1 MRYYYHKK
9 VAKTMPLEQLLE
21 KDTIFKKTKYSKIL
35 ENNSNKTFHDIT
47 KHATTTTTTTTSVL
61 MPLSQL
67 TVNFLSNS
75 LSSFLSILR
84 ILSSQAI
91 SFQILLYAL
100 FPRFPWSTLLPFP
113 SYFNFHNLISLWST
127 PELQIIRCNLQ
138 RKLI

>member
-9 VAKTMPLEQLLE
+9 VAKTMPLEQLPE